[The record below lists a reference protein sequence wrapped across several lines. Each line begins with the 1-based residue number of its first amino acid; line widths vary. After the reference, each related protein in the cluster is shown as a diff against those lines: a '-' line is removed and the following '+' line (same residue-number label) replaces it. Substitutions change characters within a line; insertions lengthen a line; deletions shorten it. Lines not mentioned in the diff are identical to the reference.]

1 MAIEKV
7 QITVSTIKELLDN
20 GYTWLKK
27 DDLGYGSI
35 QEKFQAGETH
45 IAAIRKH
52 PLLKDLD
59 TTAKLFVI
67 IDDTQ
72 NNQKNETTG
81 RSIATTTF
89 IEPKDGGILGNVFE
103 ITVSG
108 FMCEQTL
115 STNSKEGSVENV
127 SARITETTSVDAF
140 ANL

>member
-20 GYTWLKK
+20 GLTWLKK

-35 QEKFQAGETH
+35 QEKFQAGDTH

-59 TTAKLFVI
+59 TTAKVFVI
-67 IDDTQ
+67 IDDTK
-72 NNQKNETTG
+72 NNQKNETTT
-81 RSIATTTF
+81 SITAS
-89 IEPKDGGILGNVFE
+89 ISDNQRDDRLVANL
-103 ITVSG
+103 SG
-108 FMCEQTL
+108 FKDSELIYKELL
-115 STNSKEGSVENV
+115 STASNEIFNSNASGGD
-127 SARITETTSVDAF
+127 RETSSVDAF

>member
-72 NNQKNETTG
+72 NNQKNETT
-81 RSIATTTF
+81 RSIATTTA
-89 IEPKDGGILGNVFE
+89 IEPKDGGVLGNVFE
-103 ITVSG
+103 ITESG
-108 FMCEQTL
+108 FKSEQTL
-115 STNSKEGSVENV
+115 STSSKEGSVENV